1 MAKYAGPCGW
11 ITRIATDLHCGVGY
25 IENYVLKRTDI
36 PEDVRQTLKEVQQQ
50 MNRAASRLHDCSRS
64 LIEAD
69 AAGLSQEKEVD
80 HEA

>member
-11 ITRIATDLHCGVGY
+11 ITRIATDLHWGVGR
-25 IENYVLKRTDI
+25 IEESVLKREDI
-36 PEDVRQTLKEVQQQ
+36 PENVRKTLKEVQQQ
-50 MNRAASRLHDCSRS
+50 MNSAASRLYDCSRS

-69 AAGLSQEKEVD
+69 AAGLSEEKEVD

>member
-11 ITRIATDLHCGVGY
+11 ITRIATDLHWGVGR
-25 IENYVLKRTDI
+25 IEASILTREDI
-36 PEDVRQTLKEVQQQ
+36 PENVRQTLKEVQQQ
-50 MNRAASRLHDCSRS
+50 MNSAASRLYDCSRS

-69 AAGLSQEKEVD
+69 AAGLSEEKEVD

>member
-11 ITRIATDLHCGVGY
+11 ITRTAVHLHEGVGE
-25 IENYVLKRTDI
+25 IENYVLKRKDI
-36 PEDVRQTLKEVQQQ
+36 PEDVRRTLKEVQQQ
-50 MNRAASRLHDCSRS
+50 MNRAASRLYDCSRS

-69 AAGLSQEKEVD
+69 AAGLSEEKEVD

>member
-11 ITRIATDLHCGVGY
+11 ITRVATDIHWGVGY
-25 IENYVLKRTDI
+25 IENYALKRKDI
-36 PEDVRQTLKEVQQQ
+36 PEDVRKTLKEAQQQ
-50 MNRAASRLHDCSRS
+50 MNRAASLLSDCSRA

-69 AAGLSQEKEVD
+69 AAGLSEEKEVD

>member
-11 ITRIATDLHCGVGY
+11 ITRTAVSLHEGVGK

-36 PEDVRQTLKEVQQQ
+36 PEDVRQTLKEVQLQ
-50 MNRAASRLHDCSRS
+50 MNRAASRLYDCSRS

-69 AAGLSQEKEVD
+69 AEESAKPKED
-80 HEA
+80 